1 VTSIKKVSGVPVRA
15 SARRGGVRGARGG
28 GGAAGGGNGRPPSP
42 SSPSKATH
50 TRRKSNTS
58 FTAYHTDML
67 ARVVRNTI
75 LGATPWAKRS
85 LNAIKVTLNEYVS
98 KRVTSVRALRV
109 RDFCLKEM
117 YGEWSSGSSH
127 LKLTVLGLKSSHE
140 QGSSHP
146 KLTVLG
152 LKSSHEH
159 RYGGKTEGVAWSDM
173 VADTEAV
180 VAQYFG
186 EVPEGT
192 KYVVGM
198 SFVRP
203 SGLALVNQDLM
214 HRITFHDA
222 RHMKDAGHVPYGGVF
237 KQTNA
242 QDTGNR
248 VVSCMTTVTCFNE

>member
-1 VTSIKKVSGVPVRA
+1 MTSIKKVSGVPVRA

-140 QGSSHP
+140 
-146 KLTVLG
+146 
-152 LKSSHEH
+152 H